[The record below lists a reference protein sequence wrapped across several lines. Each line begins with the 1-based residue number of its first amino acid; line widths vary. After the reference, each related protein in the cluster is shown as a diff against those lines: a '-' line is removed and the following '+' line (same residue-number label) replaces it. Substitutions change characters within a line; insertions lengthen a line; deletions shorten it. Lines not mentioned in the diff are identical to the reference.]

1 MGVIERFKN
10 SWNLMKELD
19 SGSYLDYGSSMPR
32 NPDSPQLTSGNER
45 SIITS
50 VFTQI
55 AIDVSNVRIE
65 HARVDEQGQYL
76 ETIMDSLNYC
86 LTKEANLDPSRS
98 KLCGVVRRSCIRSR
112 CGRVSTWYCQSVWV
126 FLRVT

>member
-76 ETIMDSLNYC
+76 ETIMDSL
-86 LTKEANLDPSRS
+86 
-98 KLCGVVRRSCIRSR
+98 KL
-112 CGRVSTWYCQSVWV
+112 
-126 FLRVT
+126 